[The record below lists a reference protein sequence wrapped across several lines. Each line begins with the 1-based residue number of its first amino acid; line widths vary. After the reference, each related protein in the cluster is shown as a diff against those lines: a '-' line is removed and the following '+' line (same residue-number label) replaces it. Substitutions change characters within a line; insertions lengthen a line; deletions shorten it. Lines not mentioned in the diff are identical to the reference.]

1 MQNKRRNEEKNEEK
15 NTKGSNNNNHHN
27 AHHKYSSKHYPRPN
41 IQVEVP
47 LQPGIPAPNFSLHST
62 PDQSV
67 SLTDFKGRPVVVI
80 FYPADFSPVCGDE
93 LALFNEIL
101 PEFDKHN
108 AQLLGIS
115 VDNIWSHL
123 AFEHER
129 NIKFPLLSDFEPK
142 GEVSRKYGVYRE
154 KDGICERALFLID
167 EEGTIR
173 WSYVSPIGVNPGANG
188 ILMALNSLHPK
199 KKNTEDI
206 AAA

>member
-1 MQNKRRNEEKNEEK
+1 
-15 NTKGSNNNNHHN
+15 
-27 AHHKYSSKHYPRPN
+27 
-41 IQVEVP
+41 
-47 LQPGIPAPNFSLHST
+47 LQPGTPAPHFSLRST

-67 SLTDFKGRPVVVI
+67 SIEDFRGRPLILI

-101 PEFDKHN
+101 PEFDKYN

-123 AFEHER
+123 AFARQR

-142 GEVSRKYGVYRE
+142 GEVSKRYGVYRE
-154 KDGICERALFLID
+154 KDGLSERALFLIN
-167 EEGTIR
+167 EEGTIE

-188 ILMALNSLHPK
+188 VLMALNSLYPD
-199 KKNTEDI
+199 KKNNNDAKDI
-206 AAA
+206 AAV